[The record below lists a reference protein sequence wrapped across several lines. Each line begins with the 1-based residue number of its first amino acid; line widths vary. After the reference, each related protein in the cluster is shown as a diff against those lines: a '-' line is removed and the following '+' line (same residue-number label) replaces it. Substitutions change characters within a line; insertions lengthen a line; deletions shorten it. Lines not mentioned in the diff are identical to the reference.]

1 MGGDEVLPRPRRR
14 ALGLAAAT
22 VWGPCLLP
30 LLLGLLR
37 DCSHCLAT
45 YAKLFVIVPGVLLPV
60 LTEQNGAWFGA
71 WGCAATLALLVGS
84 YCAARELPRRW
95 LYAIQA
101 SAVVLVGLESVALA
115 YALRM

>member
-1 MGGDEVLPRPRRR
+1 MGGAEVLPRPRGR

-37 DCSHCLAT
+37 DCSHCLTT
-45 YAKLFVIVPGVLLPV
+45 YAKLFAIVPGVLLPV
-60 LTEQNGAWFGA
+60 LTEHNGAWFGA
-71 WGCAATLALLVGS
+71 LGGAATLALLVGN

-95 LYAIQA
+95 LYATQA
-101 SAVVLVGLESVALA
+101 LTGVLIGLESVALA